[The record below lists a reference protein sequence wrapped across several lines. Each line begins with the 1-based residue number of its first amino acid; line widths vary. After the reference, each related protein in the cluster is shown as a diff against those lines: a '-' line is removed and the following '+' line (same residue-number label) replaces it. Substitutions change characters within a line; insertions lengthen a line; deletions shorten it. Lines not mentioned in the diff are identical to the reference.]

1 MKSSALS
8 LLLCLLLL
16 TGCTAPAEQVQVVAS
31 HPVSPIATVT
41 ALPTVTPAPHSTS
54 MPTPKIPVA
63 DTDDYEFLPG
73 PFLPLQET
81 ENVFFLWPAEAI
93 TSTLTGTAVSYTV
106 LETFA
111 EEVAAKQLLAAD
123 LAGALQAVGAD
134 ADFPPYGYSYGD
146 YKIVDWAWIDELEGS
161 YGRLHLL
168 LEYNKGI
175 DLFFRRHGDD
185 DTPLYIKD
193 HERLL
198 GLFQFA
204 GQDWALYTDHAT
216 GSGYMS
222 ISVYWYNLS
231 TCRMELALDYDLLN
245 SWAKTNEEGYDAYET
260 KRIQVLGVNPVEN
273 GTDSYL
279 EVAVH
284 LQLEAEYWDRKED
297 REVVEL
303 APEPDTFAAETKL
316 RLYYDQQAQAFYT
329 RVMPESCPLVNG
341 MSDSM
346 WRYYFGEELQTL
358 LQEGDYFQQQW
369 AATFFEDDAQ

>member
-1 MKSSALS
+1 MKSFALP

-111 EEVAAKQLLAAD
+111 EEAAAEQLFAAD
-123 LAGALQAVGAD
+123 LAGALQTIGMD
-134 ADFPPYGYSYGD
+134 ADFPPYGYIYGD

-168 LEYNKGI
+168 LEHNKGI
-175 DLFFRRHGDD
+175 DLFFRRHRDD
-185 DTPLYIKD
+185 YMPLYIKG

-198 GLFQFA
+198 GIFQFA

-222 ISVYWYNLS
+222 SAVYWYNLS
-231 TCRMELALDYDLLN
+231 TCRMELALAYDLLD

-260 KRIQVLGVNPVEN
+260 KRIWVLEVNPVEN
-273 GTDSYL
+273 GMDSYL
-279 EVAVH
+279 EAAVH
-284 LQLEAEYWDRKED
+284 LQLEAEYWDRKEG

-303 APEPDTFAAETKL
+303 APGPDTFAAETKL

-329 RVMPESCPLVNG
+329 RVMPEACPLADG
-341 MSDSM
+341 MSDSL
-346 WRYYFGEELQTL
+346 WRFYF
-358 LQEGDYFQQQW
+358 
-369 AATFFEDDAQ
+369 DAQLQDLRTNGNTYQKRWAQTFYA

>member
-111 EEVAAKQLLAAD
+111 EEAAAEQLFAAD
-123 LAGALQAVGAD
+123 LAGALQTIGMD
-134 ADFPPYGYSYGD
+134 ADFPPYGYIYGD

-231 TCRMELALDYDLLN
+231 TCRMELALEYDLLN

-341 MSDSM
+341 MSDSL
-346 WRYYFGEELQTL
+346 WRFYF
-358 LQEGDYFQQQW
+358 
-369 AATFFEDDAQ
+369 DAQLQDLRTNGNTYQKRWAQTFYA

>member
-1 MKSSALS
+1 MKSFALP

-273 GTDSYL
+273 GADSYL
-279 EVAVH
+279 EVVIH
-284 LQLEAEYWDRKED
+284 LQLEADYWDRKEG
-297 REVVEL
+297 REVIEY
-303 APEPDTFAAETKL
+303 APVSDTFAAETKL

-329 RVMPESCPLVNG
+329 RVLPEACPLADGISNSLWRFYFDSQLQDLRTNG
-341 MSDSM
+341 NS
-346 WRYYFGEELQTL
+346 YQTR
-358 LQEGDYFQQQW
+358 W
-369 AATFFEDDAQ
+369 AQTFYP